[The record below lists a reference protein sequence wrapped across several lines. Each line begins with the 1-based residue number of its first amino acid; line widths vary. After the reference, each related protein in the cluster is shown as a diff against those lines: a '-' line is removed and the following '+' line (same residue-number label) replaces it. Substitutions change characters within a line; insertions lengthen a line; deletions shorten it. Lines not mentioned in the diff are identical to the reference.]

1 MEGNQTATATFL
13 RAEEAASRLAEELK
27 RLDTESQRY
36 GDAATT
42 LSAAGERLIAL
53 AEAVRGNTEQTTEV
67 VTAIRSVGSPAII
80 DGLNQ
85 LHTTV
90 GETRDG
96 IQRAL
101 AAIEDLARV
110 SGEHGQQLL
119 GIGSTVASELS
130 AARTAVDDQ
139 AEQTRVALEKSLS
152 AATSANKAVNQ
163 ELATVKAALKE
174 SSDRQNGRVGLVL
187 ILAGLA
193 AVLSAVAAIG
203 AFMR

>member
-27 RLDTESQRY
+27 RLDSESQRY

-42 LSAAGERLIAL
+42 LSAAGERLKAL

-85 LHTTV
+85 LNTTV
-90 GETRDG
+90 GETREAV
-96 IQRAL
+96 QRAL

-130 AARTAVDDQ
+130 ATRSAVDDQ
-139 AEQTRVALEKSLS
+139 AEKTRGALEKSVS
-152 AATSANKAVNQ
+152 AATAANKAAGQ
-163 ELATVKAALKE
+163 ELAAVKAALKE
-174 SSDRQNGRVGLVL
+174 LSDHQSGRLALVL

-193 AVLSAVAAIG
+193 VLLSAVAAIG
-203 AFMR
+203 AFLR